1 MTKDELKGVISGL
14 MREDDSPERIDAFNS
29 ILNGYEDDYEMK
41 YNEMVDKYSELE
53 NKYRETFKSI
63 LEPSTKEEI
72 IETKTDTD
80 TVLENTTTWEDIF
93 K

>member
-1 MTKDELKGVISGL
+1 MTKEELKGVISGL
-14 MREDDSPERIDAFNS
+14 MREDDTPERIDAFNS
-29 ILNGYEDDYEMK
+29 ILNGYENDYEMK
-41 YNEMVDKYSELE
+41 YNEMVEKYSELE
-53 NKYRETFKSI
+53 NKYRDTFKSI

-72 IETKTDTD
+72 IETKTETD

>member
-14 MREDDSPERIDAFNS
+14 MREDDTPDRIDAFNS
-29 ILNGYEDDYEMK
+29 ILNGYENDYEMK
-41 YNEMVDKYSELE
+41 YNEMVEKYSELE

-72 IETKTDTD
+72 IETKTETD
-80 TVLENTTTWEDIF
+80 TVLENNTTWEDIF

>member
-1 MTKDELKGVISGL
+1 

>member
-14 MREDDSPERIDAFNS
+14 MREDDTPERIDAFNS
-29 ILNGYEDDYEMK
+29 ILNGYDTDYEMK
-41 YNEMVDKYSELE
+41 YNEMVEKYSELE
-53 NKYRETFKSI
+53 NKYRDTFKSI

-72 IETKTDTD
+72 IETKTETD